1 MTKEDIKNEEPAS
14 VQGSD
19 EAMEVKKELEDAKAK
34 CEEYLN
40 GWKRERAD
48 FLNYKKDEMERIGQ
62 LAKYANEELILKII
76 PILDNIYLAEKYLAE
91 ARHLQ
96 ASATDAGLL
105 QNDKWV
111 QGFLQIKD
119 QLENFLKKEG
129 IEAIKTLYEKFDP
142 NYMEV
147 VEEVPAREASHD
159 KEGWKAEE
167 PGIVVEETQKGYTMH
182 GKIIRVAKV
191 KISK

>member
-1 MTKEDIKNEEPAS
+1 MTDELKNDTKNINTDKLHKDLEE
-14 VQGSD
+14 
-19 EAMEVKKELEDAKAK
+19 AKAK

>member
-1 MTKEDIKNEEPAS
+1 MKEDIKNDTKNINTDKLHKDLEE
-14 VQGSD
+14 
-19 EAMEVKKELEDAKAK
+19 AKAK

-76 PILDNIYLAEKYLAE
+76 PILDNIYLAESHIPVESLTSPKGSAGQTS
-91 ARHLQ
+91 Q
-96 ASATDAGLL
+96 AWKVWID
-105 QNDKWV
+105 
-111 QGFLQIKD
+111 GFNQIKD
-119 QLENFLKKEG
+119 QLLEFLKKEG
-129 IEAIKTLYEKFDP
+129 VEPMKTLYEKFDP

-147 VEEVPAREASHD
+147 VEEVPARESSHD
-159 KEGWKAEE
+159 GAPEE
-167 PGIVVEETQKGYTMH
+167 SGIAVEVVQMGYTMH

-191 KISK
+191 KLTK